1 MSRSTFSI
9 VFALSILVGCASPPA
24 SDADLADTSF
34 RAFTQLQSFGWRG
47 LAEKRRY
54 DDAATLVRR
63 YLKIHLDDLETWQVS
78 VLQFHE
84 AQMLACAGDT
94 AGALALLPGSRII
107 PQPKELA
114 IDWNAM
120 VDAVEAF
127 LEKDRDALIA
137 AQSKIDLRSDSPAN
151 RIEKERVAQ
160 LVSNFGRPYQL
171 AWRPGGSIEA
181 PTP

>member
-1 MSRSTFSI
+1 MSRSTLAV
-9 VFALSILVGCASPPA
+9 VFALSLLAGCASPPA

-54 DDAATLVRR
+54 DDAATLIHR
-63 YLKIHLDDLETWQVS
+63 YLELNLDDLEPWQVS

-94 AGALALLPGSRII
+94 AGAMALLPGSRII
-107 PQPKELA
+107 PQPEGLA

-137 AQSKIDLRSDSPAN
+137 AQAKIDLRGDAAAN

-160 LVSNFGRPYQL
+160 LLAAFGRPYRF
-171 AWRPGGSIEA
+171 AWRPGGPIEA
-181 PTP
+181 TTP

>member
-1 MSRSTFSI
+1 MLI
-9 VFALSILVGCASPPA
+9 PILCAVLAGCASPPP

-47 LAEKRRY
+47 LAEQRRY
-54 DDAATLVRR
+54 DDAAALVRR

-127 LEKDRDALIA
+127 LEKDRDALIM
-137 AQSKIDLRSDSPAN
+137 AQSKIDLRGDSPAN

-160 LVSNFGRPYQL
+160 LVSNFGRKYQF
-171 AWRPGGSIEA
+171 AWRPGAELEA
-181 PTP
+181 TTP